1 MSTISGRSTSR
12 ASDALSIDYL
22 LREKGEA
29 DICGATSKT
38 ISRSH
43 AAQNISRLRLSLLPS
58 CHNILVDGE
67 RWAMDGAAEIW
78 AIEARGLKKR
88 FQKFEAVRG
97 LDLQVRRGEVFGLLG
112 PNGAGKTTS
121 LEMLEGLVPPDEGE
135 IRILGLDWATHGK
148 AIRSRIGVQFQSTTL
163 DDKVKVREALEMFGS
178 YYPKARPAADLLRL
192 LQLEDKADAYQIKLS
207 GGQRQRLALG
217 LAMVN
222 DPELVFLDEPTTG
235 LDPQARQS
243 LWDLVRQMKQ
253 EGRTVLLT
261 THYMEEAEA
270 LCDRVGIMDR
280 GQILQMGTPRE
291 LIASLNQPSTAE
303 IEFHGATP
311 DPALF
316 AARLGLPVDAQP
328 NFWAVALAD
337 PKRDLQTLLACIEAL
352 DLPMQHLHVRRAS
365 LEDVFLQR
373 TGRSLR
379 D

>member
-1 MSTISGRSTSR
+1 
-12 ASDALSIDYL
+12 
-22 LREKGEA
+22 
-29 DICGATSKT
+29 
-38 ISRSH
+38 
-43 AAQNISRLRLSLLPS
+43 
-58 CHNILVDGE
+58 
-67 RWAMDGAAEIW
+67 MDGSTENW
-78 AIEARGLKKR
+78 AIEAHGLKKR
-88 FQKFEAVRG
+88 FQKLEAVRG
-97 LDLQVRRGEVFGLLG
+97 LDLKVRRGEVFGLLG

-121 LEMLEGLVPPDEGE
+121 IEMLEGLVPPDEGD
-135 IRILGLDWATHGK
+135 IRILGLDWRAHGR

-192 LQLEDKADAYQIKLS
+192 LRLEDKAEAYQIKLS

-217 LAMVN
+217 LALVN

-243 LWDLVRQMKQ
+243 LWDIVRQLKQ

-280 GQILQMGTPRE
+280 GQILQLGTPRE
-291 LIASLNQPSTAE
+291 LIASLNRPSYAE
-303 IEFHGATP
+303 IEFKGAAP
-311 DPALF
+311 DPSAF
-316 AARLGLPVDAQP
+316 ADKLGLPVDAHP
-328 NFWAVALAD
+328 SFWAVALSD
-337 PKRDLQTLLACIEAL
+337 PKRDLQSLLACVEAL
-352 DLPMQHLHVRRAS
+352 DLPMQQLHVRRAS